1 VSPISQGLSVSLAGM
16 VIIFL
21 VSGLFILVMVVLQ
34 KIFPSKAEV
43 ETSEEA
49 VVEEN
54 PIAVAQS
61 DDEVV
66 AVIMAALNYARS
78 TSQSQL
84 GATLQSGRGAWWVSN
99 RMAALQNQ
107 GVSKK

>member
-1 VSPISQGLSVSLAGM
+1 VSPIVQGLNVSIAGM
-16 VIIFL
+16 IIIFI
-21 VSGLFILVMVVLQ
+21 VMGLFILVMVILQ
-34 KIFPSKAEV
+34 KIFPPKAEV

-49 VVEEN
+49 VAEEQ

-84 GATLQSGRGAWWVSN
+84 GSALQSGRGAWWVSN